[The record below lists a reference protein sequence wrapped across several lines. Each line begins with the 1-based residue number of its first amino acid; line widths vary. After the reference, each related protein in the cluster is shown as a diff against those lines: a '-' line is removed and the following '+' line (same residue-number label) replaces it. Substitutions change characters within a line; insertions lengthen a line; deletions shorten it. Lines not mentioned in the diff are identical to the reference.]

1 MNLKHIAFL
10 KKFLKNQN
18 KQFKSLDISNNQLG
32 TNVRELCDLISQP
45 YFQF

>member
-18 KQFKSLDISNNQLG
+18 RSFKMLDLSNNQLG
-32 TNVRELCDLISQP
+32 ENIKELCDLISQP